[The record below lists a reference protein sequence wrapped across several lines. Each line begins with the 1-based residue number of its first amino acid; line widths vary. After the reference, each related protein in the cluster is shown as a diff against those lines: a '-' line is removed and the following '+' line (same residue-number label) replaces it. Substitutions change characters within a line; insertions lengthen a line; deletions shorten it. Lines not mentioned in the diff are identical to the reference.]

1 MWVWRRICLAR
12 GPVTLSPL
20 GPGTSDAERLQVE
33 LGLLN
38 KPTLAC
44 GAQVVRSASLSFPL
58 PTHLLWGHG
67 SHGRDPFL
75 SLRELPPECSTNV
88 VLAGEAEAWAGITR
102 GANIPRFTQPEL
114 KGTKRKLTKGGY
126 ERSVD
131 VLNSLET
138 QR

>member
-1 MWVWRRICLAR
+1 MA
-12 GPVTLSPL
+12 
-20 GPGTSDAERLQVE
+20 PGTSDAERLQVE
-33 LGLLN
+33 LGLLS

-44 GAQVVRSASLSFPL
+44 GAQVVRPASLSFPL
-58 PTHLLWGHG
+58 PTHLLWRHG
-67 SHGRDPFL
+67 RRGRDPVL

-88 VLAGEAEAWAGITR
+88 VLAGEAEAWAGITC

-114 KGTKRKLTKGGY
+114 KGTKRKLTKGAY